1 MEEKM
6 AAKKLLIV
14 ESPAKAGT
22 IKKYLGKDYNV
33 VASMGHIIDLPKS
46 QLGVDVE
53 NNFTP
58 KYITIRGKGTLL
70 NQLKKEAAKAD
81 VVYLA
86 TDPDRE
92 GEAISWHLAKALNI
106 DPNSKCRVT
115 FNEITKSAVKAAI
128 KNPRKIDMDLVNAQQ
143 ARRVLDRIVGY
154 KISPILWEKV
164 KKGLSAGRV
173 QSVATRLICDREEEI
188 QNFNPQEYWTIEAL
202 LVEPKT
208 KKEFIAKYFGE
219 NNKEVKLENAEQA
232 KVITDGVKSAQF
244 IVDNVKRG
252 EQKRNPQPPF
262 TTSTMQQD
270 ASRKFNFQ
278 AAKTM
283 QIAQTLYE
291 GVNLGGK
298 IGTIGL
304 ITYMRTDSLRISE
317 DAQKET
323 IVYLT
328 ETYGKEYVSPRQYRT
343 KKNAQDAHEAI
354 RPTSIN
360 IKPIDIKDKV
370 TNDQYRLYKL
380 IWERFAASQMSAA
393 VYDTVSVIVSADR
406 HTFKASGSN
415 IRFKGYTAVYVES
428 TDKHSE
434 KSKMLPPLEEK
445 EQLLLK
451 ECESKQHFTQPPA
464 RFSDAT
470 LIKELEENG
479 IGRPSTYAPTISTI
493 VSRGYVIRNKRQLI
507 PTELGMVTTDIM
519 KNNFKD
525 IVDVEFTAE
534 MEQELDDVENGNME
548 WVTVLDEFY
557 PPFEKN
563 LEEASKRIAKIKIK
577 DEESDVICEKC
588 GRKMVYKISK
598 FGKFLACPGYP
609 ECKNTK
615 AIREGTGAFCPKC
628 GGEILVKHSKKGK
641 IYYGC
646 EHAPKCD
653 FMVWDEPVKDEKC
666 PQCGGLLLKKN
677 GRTKKIYCYNE
688 ECKYERKITE
698 KE

>member
-1 MEEKM
+1 M
-6 AAKKLLIV
+6 ASKKLLIV

-22 IKKYLGKDYNV
+22 IKKYLGKDYTV
-33 VASMGHIIDLPKS
+33 LASMGHIIDLPKS
-46 QLGVDVE
+46 QLGVDPE
-53 NNFTP
+53 NNFEP
-58 KYITIRGKGTLL
+58 RYITIRGKGTLL
-70 NQLKKEAAKAD
+70 TQLKKEAKKAD
-81 VVYLA
+81 IVYLA

-92 GEAISWHLAKALNI
+92 GEAISWHLANALNI
-106 DPNSKCRVT
+106 DGTSKCRVT
-115 FNEITKSAVKAAI
+115 FNEITKTAVKNAI
-128 KNPRKIDMDLVNAQQ
+128 KEPREINMDLVNAQQ

-188 QNFNPQEYWTIEAL
+188 TNFNPQEYWTIEAEL
-202 LVEPKT
+202 TDPKS
-208 KKEFIAKYFGE
+208 KKSFAAKYYGE
-219 NNKEVKLENAEQA
+219 NNKEVKLNNGAEA
-232 KVITDGVKSAQF
+232 KAITNDIQKSKF
-244 IVDNVKRG
+244 IIDAVKRG
-252 EQKRNPQPPF
+252 VSKSNPQPPF

-270 ASRKFNFQ
+270 ASRKYNFQ

-283 QIAQTLYE
+283 QIAQSLYE

-304 ITYMRTDSLRISE
+304 ITYMRTDSLRIAD
-317 DAQKET
+317 DAQKEA
-323 IVYLT
+323 VEYLT
-328 ETYGKEYVSPRQYRT
+328 QTYGNEYVNPKQY
-343 KKNAQDAHEAI
+343 KAGKNSQDAHEAI

-360 IKPIDIKDKV
+360 IKPIDIKDKL

-380 IWERFAASQMSAA
+380 IWERFAASQMSPAL
-393 VYDTVSVIVSADR
+393 YDTMQVTIDANG

-415 IRFKGYTAVYVES
+415 VKFKGYMTVYTES
-428 TDKHSE
+428 TEE
-434 KSKMLPPLEEK
+434 KEKKDKMLPDLQENQEVT
-445 EQLLLK
+445 LK
-451 ECESKQHFTQPPA
+451 SFDEKQHFTQPPA

-493 VSRGYVIRNKRQLI
+493 VSRGYVVRNKRQLI
-507 PTELGMVTTDIM
+507 PTELGFVTTEIM
-519 KNNFKD
+519 KNNFSD

-534 MEQELDDVENGNME
+534 MEEELDEVEEGHRQWKE
-548 WVTVLDEFY
+548 LLSEFY
-557 PPFEKN
+557 PPFEKT
-563 LEEASKRIAKIKIK
+563 LEEASKNIEKIKIK
-577 DEESDVICEKC
+577 DEESDVVCEKC

-615 AIREGTGAFCPKC
+615 SIREGTGVECPKC
-628 GGEILVKHSKKGK
+628 GGEILVKKSRKGK

-646 EHAPKCD
+646 EHLPKCD
-653 FMVWDEPVKDEKC
+653 FMAWDAPVKDEVC

-677 GRTKKIYCYNE
+677 GKNAKIFCYNE
-688 ECKYERKITE
+688 ECNYERKPK
-698 KE
+698 KEDK